1 MVKWDLLQIR
11 PLHSGTFRTI
21 ILYYQGGCRHAAE
34 IALITRGDRLQTPRD
49 NPLNLIRLG
58 PAKGW

>member
-21 ILYYQGGCRHAAE
+21 ILSYQGGCRHAAE